1 MDKELKNSSMGSGY
15 VFLMVGNMLAK
26 TFGSYV
32 QDIIE
37 RHTSYGKRFA
47 QHKEDKEKEKR
58 SAESAEKIKI
68 SREEHRLKLEEMKE
82 RFRTDL
88 ILAENKFASNIADKQ
103 YQSFLKSCFPLRNP
117 YDVDVMFMVKH
128 DENAHLV
135 GGQMKV
141 VPSSNGQGI
150 VPLRIIAAMPG
161 MQFPMSQD
169 IKSELSLFLVNN
181 FGADSGHAVFSDI
194 GSWKDDIPANDASV
208 NYLYMAL
215 QGQPTMVLV
224 PEFLDGGNTIKFKI
238 WSWGLGKNL
247 PYPSGFDF
255 GQLDL
260 KKIENEILIEEL
272 RTYATLLKKA
282 GIKNEVISKSMV
294 LVNTIDDKNFKISEE
309 ERQLLLS
316 QIQMPDEL
324 MRAGVLQKR
333 LREVTSTAFSVVCG
347 MFADSYHLKNFGTV
361 PILPSILPSMPGVE
375 IMLSDIR
382 DFYIELANIVHI
394 QGIFTN
400 EMAARFELQ
409 LLESIK
415 QISDDANTL
424 RPLIDDFYNFYI
436 DLDRETIKELNPIVK
451 QLKLRNYEARR
462 EIK

>member
-1 MDKELKNSSMGSGY
+1 MGGY
-15 VFLMVGNMLAK
+15 LYLMLGNMLAK
-26 TFGSYV
+26 VAGPYA
-32 QDIIE
+32 QDLFE
-37 RHTSYGKRFA
+37 RKTEYGRQYARRKDA
-47 QHKEDKEKEKR
+47 KEQEKR
-58 SAESAEKIKI
+58 SAETAEKLKI
-68 SREEHRLKLEEMKE
+68 SQAEHQLKLEQMREHFE
-82 RFRTDL
+82 TDL

-103 YQSFLKSCFPLRNP
+103 YQTFLKSCFPLRNP
-117 YDVDVMFMVKH
+117 YDMDVMFMVKH
-128 DENAHLV
+128 DENTHLV
-135 GGQMKV
+135 GGRMKV
-141 VPSSNGQGI
+141 VASSNGQGI

-169 IKSELSLFLVNN
+169 IKSGLSLFLVNN
-181 FGADSGHAVFSDI
+181 FGANSGHAVFSDI

-272 RTYATLLKKA
+272 RTYAALLKKA
-282 GIKNEVISKSMV
+282 GIKNEVVSKSMV

-324 MRAGVLQKR
+324 RRAGVLQKR
-333 LREVTSTAFSVVCG
+333 LRGVTSTAFSVVCG
-347 MFADSYHLKNFGTV
+347 MFADAYHLMNYGTV
-361 PILPSILPSMPGVE
+361 PILPSILPSMPGIE
-375 IMLSDIR
+375 IMLPEIR
-382 DFYIELANIVHI
+382 DYYIALANTAHVEH
-394 QGIFTN
+394 IFTN

-409 LLESIK
+409 LLDSIK

-436 DLDRETIKELNPIVK
+436 DLDREIIKELNPIVK
-451 QLKLRNYEARR
+451 QLKLRNYETRR

>member
-1 MDKELKNSSMGSGY
+1 MSGY
-15 VFLMVGNMLAK
+15 IFLMLGNMLAK
-26 TFGSYV
+26 VAGPYA
-32 QDIIE
+32 QDWYE
-37 RHTSYGKRFA
+37 RNTEYGRQYA
-47 QHKEDKEKEKR
+47 RRKEANEQEKR
-58 SAESAEKIKI
+58 NAETAEKLKI
-68 SREEHRLKLEEMKE
+68 SQAEHQLKLEQMREHFE
-82 RFRTDL
+82 TDL

-103 YQSFLKSCFPLRNP
+103 YQTFLKSCFPLRNP
-117 YDVDVMFMVKH
+117 YDMDVMFMVKH
-128 DENAHLV
+128 DENTHLV

-141 VPSSNGQGI
+141 VASSNGQGI

-169 IKSELSLFLVNN
+169 IKSGLSLFLVNN
-181 FGADSGHAVFSDI
+181 FGANSGHAVFSDI

-272 RTYATLLKKA
+272 RTYAALLKKA
-282 GIKNEVISKSMV
+282 GIKNEVVSKSMV

-324 MRAGVLQKR
+324 RKAGVLQKR
-333 LREVTSTAFSVVCG
+333 LRGVTSTAFSVVCG
-347 MFADSYHLKNFGTV
+347 MFADAYHLMNYGTV
-361 PILPSILPSMPGVE
+361 PILPSILPSMPGIE
-375 IMLSDIR
+375 IMLPEIR
-382 DFYIELANIVHI
+382 DYYIALANTAHVEH
-394 QGIFTN
+394 IFTN

-409 LLESIK
+409 LLDSIK

-436 DLDRETIKELNPIVK
+436 DLDRKTIKELNPFVK
-451 QLKLRNYEARR
+451 QLKLRNYETRR

>member
-1 MDKELKNSSMGSGY
+1 MSGY
-15 VFLMVGNMLAK
+15 VFLMLGNMLAK
-26 TFGSYV
+26 VAGQYA
-32 QDIIE
+32 QDWYE
-37 RHTSYGKRFA
+37 RNTEYGRQYA
-47 QHKEDKEKEKR
+47 RRKEVKEQEKR
-58 SAESAEKIKI
+58 SAETAEKLKI
-68 SREEHRLKLEEMKE
+68 SQAEHQLKLEQMREDFE
-82 RFRTDL
+82 SDL

-103 YQSFLKSCFPLRNP
+103 YQTFLKSCFPLRNP
-117 YDVDVMFMVKH
+117 YDMDVMFMVKH

-135 GGQMKV
+135 GGQLKV
-141 VPSSNGQGI
+141 VASSNGQEI

-169 IKSELSLFLVNN
+169 IKSGLSLFLVNN
-181 FGADSGHAVFSDI
+181 FGANSGHAVFSDI

-224 PEFLDGGNTIKFKI
+224 PEFLDGGNTIRFKI

-272 RTYATLLKKA
+272 RTYAALLKKA
-282 GIKNEVISKSMV
+282 GIKNEDISKSMV

-316 QIQMPDEL
+316 QIPMPDEL
-324 MRAGVLQKR
+324 RKAGVLQKR
-333 LREVTSTAFSVVCG
+333 LRGVTSTAFSVICG
-347 MFADSYHLKNFGTV
+347 MFADSYHLMNYGTV
-361 PILPSILPSMPGVE
+361 PILPTILPSLPGVE
-375 IMLSDIR
+375 IMLPDIR
-382 DFYIELANIVHI
+382 DYYIALANAAHHDK
-394 QGIFTN
+394 IFTN
-400 EMAARFELQ
+400 EMAARFEVQ

-415 QISDDANTL
+415 QISDDVNTL
-424 RPLIDDFYNFYI
+424 RPLIDDFYNFYL
-436 DLDRETIKELNPIVK
+436 DLDKETIKELNPRVK
-451 QLKLRNYEARR
+451 QLNLRNYETRR

>member
-1 MDKELKNSSMGSGY
+1 MSGY
-15 VFLMVGNMLAK
+15 ILLMLGNMLAK
-26 TFGSYV
+26 VAGPYA
-32 QDIIE
+32 QDWYE
-37 RHTSYGKRFA
+37 RNTEYGRQCA
-47 QHKEDKEKEKR
+47 RRKEAKEQEKR
-58 SAESAEKIKI
+58 NAETAEKLKI
-68 SREEHRLKLEEMKE
+68 SQAEHQLKLEQMRVHFE
-82 RFRTDL
+82 TDL

-103 YQSFLKSCFPLRNP
+103 YQTFLKSCFPLRNP
-117 YDVDVMFMVKH
+117 YDMDVMFMVKH
-128 DENAHLV
+128 DENTHLV

-141 VPSSNGQGI
+141 VASSNGQGI

-169 IKSELSLFLVNN
+169 IKSGLSLFLVNN
-181 FGADSGHAVFSDI
+181 FGANSGHAVFSDI

-208 NYLYMAL
+208 NYLYRAL

-272 RTYATLLKKA
+272 RTYAALLKKV
-282 GIKNEVISKSMV
+282 GIKNEVVSKSMV

-324 MRAGVLQKR
+324 RKAGVLQKR
-333 LREVTSTAFSVVCG
+333 LRGVTSTAFSVVCG
-347 MFADSYHLKNFGTV
+347 MFADAYHLMNYGTV
-361 PILPSILPSMPGVE
+361 PILPSILPSMPGIE
-375 IMLSDIR
+375 IMLPEIR
-382 DFYIELANIVHI
+382 DYYIALANTAHVEH
-394 QGIFTN
+394 IFTN

-409 LLESIK
+409 LLDSIK
-415 QISDDANTL
+415 QISDDANIL
-424 RPLIDDFYNFYI
+424 RPLVDDFYNFYI

-451 QLKLRNYEARR
+451 QLKLRNYETRR

>member
-1 MDKELKNSSMGSGY
+1 MSGY
-15 VFLMVGNMLAK
+15 VFLMLGNMLAK
-26 TFGSYV
+26 VAGQYA
-32 QDIIE
+32 QDWYE
-37 RHTSYGKRFA
+37 RNTEYGRQYA
-47 QHKEDKEKEKR
+47 RRKEVKEQEKR
-58 SAESAEKIKI
+58 SAETAEKLKI
-68 SREEHRLKLEEMKE
+68 SQAEHQLKLEQMREDFE
-82 RFRTDL
+82 SDL

-103 YQSFLKSCFPLRNP
+103 YQTFLKSCFPLRNP
-117 YDVDVMFMVKH
+117 YDMDVMFMVKH

-135 GGQMKV
+135 GGQLKV
-141 VPSSNGQGI
+141 VASSNGQEI

-169 IKSELSLFLVNN
+169 IKSGLSLFLVNN
-181 FGADSGHAVFSDI
+181 FGANSGHAVFSDI

-224 PEFLDGGNTIKFKI
+224 PEFLDGGNTIRIKI

-272 RTYATLLKKA
+272 RTYAALLKKA
-282 GIKNEVISKSMV
+282 GIKNEDISKSMV

-316 QIQMPDEL
+316 QIPMPDEL
-324 MRAGVLQKR
+324 RKAGVLQKR
-333 LREVTSTAFSVVCG
+333 LRGVTSTAFSVICG
-347 MFADSYHLKNFGTV
+347 MFADSYHLMNYGTV
-361 PILPSILPSMPGVE
+361 PILPTILPSLPGVE
-375 IMLSDIR
+375 IMLPDIR
-382 DFYIELANIVHI
+382 DYYIALANAAHHDK
-394 QGIFTN
+394 IFTN
-400 EMAARFELQ
+400 EMAARFEVQ

-415 QISDDANTL
+415 QISDDVNTL
-424 RPLIDDFYNFYI
+424 RPLIDDFYNFYL
-436 DLDRETIKELNPIVK
+436 DLDKETIKELNPRVK
-451 QLKLRNYEARR
+451 QLNLRNYETRR